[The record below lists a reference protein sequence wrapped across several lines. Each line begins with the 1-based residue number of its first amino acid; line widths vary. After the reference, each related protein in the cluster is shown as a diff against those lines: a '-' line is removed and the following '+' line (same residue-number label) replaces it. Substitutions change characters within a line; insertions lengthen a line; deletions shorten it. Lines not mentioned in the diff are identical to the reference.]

1 MGLFGGSKSK
11 NKLQAFTSDVL
22 KSINVASQK
31 SALNSTASGIIKIKG
46 NNNKVKAIQDQKINI
61 NFTGSQ
67 INNSVEDIR
76 KTLSN
81 GFKQAAKSKG
91 SGVLSALGASESNVE
106 TVIENRVKQEF
117 TKKNLQELVTSI
129 NSSLELDIEGDNN
142 EVDSIQNQAK
152 EIKTELIQNNIMNMK
167 IAQDISNVADTTAEA
182 ITTNPISEIIDSV
195 FGGIAKIYS
204 MVMLGFIVFIIFILI
219 LAKMFGKQLLRL
231 APTIFRMT
239 PQGQAYCLANDCNN
253 LNAQVQEALDKAE
266 GKPQQPQQPQELQE
280 ENIPTIE
287 SQETQE
293 KNIPTIESQEPQQG
307 QEKNI
312 PTIESQES
320 NNQQG
325 QEKNIEENIQLQNLL
340 NESDNTITGKG
351 ISNKKVID
359 LIIDNPNLI
368 ENYINIVLNSLTNK
382 IPLLIYIEN
391 NKDLFNTILKSDTV
405 TKLFINSIQN
415 NKPLKNETIQY
426 INKNSKKLN
435 EVSKAVP
442 DLMKI
447 INPLFS
453 K

>member
-293 KNIPTIESQEPQQG
+293 KNIPTIESQE
-307 QEKNI
+307 
-312 PTIESQES
+312 S

>member
-152 EIKTELIQNNIMNMK
+152 EIKTGLVQNNIMNMK

-280 ENIPTIE
+280 E
-287 SQETQE
+287 
-293 KNIPTIESQEPQQG
+293 
-307 QEKNI
+307 NI